1 MKNIFLC
8 TIAIVCLCLCSC
20 EQAHISPPITIEMRQ
35 SLVRGL
41 VLQITNRST
50 EHLKCRVHASNY
62 NKKSKNFRFVL
73 RSGET
78 QEVGFLELD
87 GWYLDPGEYA
97 IISVEGYLQIVIV
110 TWDSDGRY
118 KIYGI

>member
-35 SLVRGL
+35 SWVRGL

-50 EHLKCRVHASNY
+50 EHLECRVYASDNI
-62 NKKSKNFRFVL
+62 KQSKTFRFVL

-78 QEVGFLELD
+78 QEIGHLELD

-97 IISVEGYLQIVIV
+97 IISVKGYLQTVKV
-110 TWDSDGRY
+110 KWDSDGRY
-118 KIYGI
+118 SWENI